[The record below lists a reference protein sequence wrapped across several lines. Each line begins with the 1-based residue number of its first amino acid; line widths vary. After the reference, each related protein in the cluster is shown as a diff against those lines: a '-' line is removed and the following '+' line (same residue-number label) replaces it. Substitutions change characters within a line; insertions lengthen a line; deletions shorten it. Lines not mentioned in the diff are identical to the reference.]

1 MSIPD
6 VERRT
11 ARDLEL
17 DAAALGMARRRRH
30 RRRGPRWL
38 GIAVVLGILL
48 VAAAAAAGVTGT
60 MAVFSSCSLSK
71 LRPISFGQNSFVY
84 AGDGTMLGAVPSTTN
99 RQPLKL
105 WQISPWLGKATV
117 AIEDRR
123 FYQHGGVDYVA
134 IARAL
139 VADVKAGRIVE
150 GGSTITQ
157 ELVRNLYIGSNERT
171 LTRKLQEAC
180 LANKLADRLTKHQ
193 ILAAY
198 LNNVF
203 YGRHAI
209 GAQAAAETYF
219 SRSARSLTLPEAAL
233 LAGLPQAPSVYDPFV
248 EPNVARARRN
258 EVLRA
263 MLDAHDINWLQYRWA
278 KRRPIV
284 LHPGNL
290 YSHIVHPD
298 FFGYV
303 QKELVRLFG
312 EKRVEAGGLRVD
324 TTIDPRLQM
333 VARRAL
339 ASHLP
344 KASDP
349 GAALVAIDPHSGAIR
364 AMVSYLPGH
373 RKLQFNLATQSGRQ
387 AGSAF
392 KPFVLATALNQGIS
406 LNTYFT
412 GPPAMTIPDPRCGT
426 NGVLWDVHNYADES
440 AGTMSLVDATANSV
454 NTIFAQLVDK
464 VGPTNVVHVA
474 HMMGIRSRLQSVCSI
489 TLGSQAV
496 NPLEMTDA
504 YATLAARGVHHPPQA
519 LAVVRGPR
527 GVILGGLEVKGARAL
542 PQSTADQVTYA
553 LQHVI
558 TSGTGT
564 AAALSRPAAGKTG
577 TAENYVDAWFCGYV
591 PQLATCVWV
600 GYPGREV
607 PLENIEG
614 FAQVFGGSIPAEIW
628 HTFMSSALWR
638 LPVRNFVLPEST
650 STSSLGSYSYVS
662 QR

>member
-1 MSIPD
+1 MYLSD

-11 ARDLEL
+11 ARDLGL
-17 DAAALGMARRRRH
+17 DAAALGMARRRRR
-30 RRRGPRWL
+30 RRRGPRQLVRL
-38 GIAVVLGILL
+38 GIALGVLL
-48 VAAAAAAGVTGT
+48 VAAVAAAGVTGT
-60 MAVFSSCSLSK
+60 MAVFSSCSLNK

-99 RQPLKL
+99 RQPLGL
-105 WQISPWLGKATV
+105 WQISPWLAKGTV

-157 ELVRNLYIGSNERT
+157 ELVRNLYIGSNQRT

-219 SRSARSLTLPEAAL
+219 SRSARSLTLPQAAL

-248 EPNVARARRN
+248 EPDGARARRN

-263 MLDAHDINWLQYRWA
+263 MLAAHDINWLQYRWA

-284 LHPGNL
+284 LHPGSL

-303 QKELVRLFG
+303 QKELVRLYG
-312 EKRVEAGGLRVD
+312 ARKVEAGGLHVD

-412 GPPAMTIPDPRCGT
+412 GPPSLTIPDVRCST
-426 NGVLWDVHNYADES
+426 NGELWDVHNYADES
-440 AGTMSLVDATANSV
+440 AGTMSLVDAT
-454 NTIFAQLVDK
+454 
-464 VGPTNVVHVA
+464 
-474 HMMGIRSRLQSVCSI
+474 
-489 TLGSQAV
+489 
-496 NPLEMTDA
+496 
-504 YATLAARGVHHPPQA
+504 
-519 LAVVRGPR
+519 
-527 GVILGGLEVKGARAL
+527 
-542 PQSTADQVTYA
+542 
-553 LQHVI
+553 
-558 TSGTGT
+558 
-564 AAALSRPAAGKTG
+564 
-577 TAENYVDAWFCGYV
+577 
-591 PQLATCVWV
+591 
-600 GYPGREV
+600 
-607 PLENIEG
+607 
-614 FAQVFGGSIPAEIW
+614 
-628 HTFMSSALWR
+628 
-638 LPVRNFVLPEST
+638 
-650 STSSLGSYSYVS
+650 
-662 QR
+662 

>member
-1 MSIPD
+1 

-11 ARDLEL
+11 ARYLDV
-17 DAAALGMARRRRH
+17 DAAALGMNRRRRR
-30 RRRGPRWL
+30 RRRGPKHL
-38 GIAVVLGILL
+38 LLIGVAVGVLL
-48 VAAAAAAGVTGT
+48 VAAIAAAGVTGT

-71 LRPISFGQNSFVY
+71 LRPISLGQNSFVY
-84 AGDGTMLGAVPSTTN
+84 ASDGTMLGAVPATTN

-105 WQISPWLGKATV
+105 WQESPWLVKGTV

-134 IARAL
+134 IARAV
-139 VADVKAGRIVE
+139 VADLKAGRIVQ

-157 ELVRNLYIGSNERT
+157 ELVRNLYIGSHERT

-180 LANKLADRLTKHQ
+180 LANKLAGRLTKQQ

-203 YGRHAI
+203 YGRHAY
-209 GAQAAAETYF
+209 GAQAAAQTYF
-219 SRSARSLTLPEAAL
+219 SRSARSLTLPQAAL
-233 LAGLPQAPSVYDPFV
+233 LAGLPQAPSVFDPFV
-248 EPNVARARRN
+248 RPDAARARRN

-263 MLDAHDINWLQYRWA
+263 MLAQHDINWLQYRWA

-284 LHPGNL
+284 LHAGTL
-290 YSHIVHPD
+290 YSQINHPD
-298 FFGYV
+298 FFGYAER
-303 QKELVRLFG
+303 ELVRLYG
-312 EKRVEAGGLRVD
+312 KRRVEAGGLQVE
-324 TTIDPRLQM
+324 TTIDPRLQAA
-333 VARRAL
+333 ARRAIS
-339 ASHLP
+339 SHLP
-344 KASDP
+344 KRTDP
-349 GAALVAIDPHSGAIR
+349 GAALVAIDPRNGAIR
-364 AMVSYLPGH
+364 AMVSYLPGG

-406 LNTYFT
+406 LNTYFS
-412 GPPAMTIPDPRCGT
+412 GPPAMTIPDTRCST
-426 NGVLWDVHNYADES
+426 NGQLWDVHNFADES
-440 AGTMSLVDATANSV
+440 AGTMNLVDATAHSV

-474 HMMGIRSRLQSVCSI
+474 HMMGIRSPLQSVCSI

-504 YATLAARGVHHPPQA
+504 YATLAARGIHHPAQA

-527 GVILGGLEVKGARAL
+527 GVVLGGLDPAGARAL

-553 LQHVI
+553 LEHVI
-558 TSGTGT
+558 ESGTGT
-564 AAALSRPAAGKTG
+564 AASIGRPAAGKTG
-577 TAENYVDAWFCGYV
+577 TAENYQDAWFCGFV
-591 PQLATCVWV
+591 PQLTTCVWV

-607 PLENIEG
+607 SLENIEG
-614 FAQVFGGSIPAEIW
+614 FPQVFGGSIPAEIW
-628 HTFMSSALWR
+628 HDFMTSALWR
-638 LPVRNFVLPEST
+638 QPALDFAMPSYSET
-650 STSSLGSYSYVS
+650 STTTSG
-662 QR
+662 